1 MMMMINDK
9 VGRWTFFETH
19 RRSI

>member
-1 MMMMINDK
+1 LILGH
-9 VGRWTFFETH
+9 VAYRPETH